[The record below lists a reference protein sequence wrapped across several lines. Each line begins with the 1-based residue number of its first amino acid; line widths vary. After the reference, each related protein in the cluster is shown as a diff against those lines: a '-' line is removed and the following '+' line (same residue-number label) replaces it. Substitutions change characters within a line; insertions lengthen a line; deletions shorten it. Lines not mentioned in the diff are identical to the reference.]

1 MLDDCLF
8 HLLHTYIF
16 VLAYKDFLKNYI
28 FNLSESENDTESD
41 VSEAFQANGC
51 IKICIPLPLTEIT
64 SISNIRYL
72 PRIQITAKSAFNI
85 VLK

>member
-16 VLAYKDFLKNYI
+16 VLAIQRFFKILF
-28 FNLSESENDTESD
+28 FNFSESENDTESD
-41 VSEAFQANGC
+41 VSEAFQANGY

-64 SISNIRYL
+64 SISIIRY
-72 PRIQITAKSAFNI
+72 
-85 VLK
+85 

>member
-16 VLAYKDFLKNYI
+16 VLAIQRFF
-28 FNLSESENDTESD
+28 FNFSESENDTESD
-41 VSEAFQANGC
+41 VSEAFQANGY

-64 SISNIRYL
+64 SISIIRY
-72 PRIQITAKSAFNI
+72 
-85 VLK
+85 